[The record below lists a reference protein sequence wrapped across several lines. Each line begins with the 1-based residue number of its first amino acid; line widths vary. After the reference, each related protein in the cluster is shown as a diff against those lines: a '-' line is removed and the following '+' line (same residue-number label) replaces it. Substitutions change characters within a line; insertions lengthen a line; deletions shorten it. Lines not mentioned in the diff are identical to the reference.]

1 MISAVSFAHPVMA
14 SDSKRDFDRLVELSK
29 FPDRLVASDWSAL
42 PIYDLNGKIYVS
54 VIGKMHDNPNWE
66 ALISSGIL
74 QGSITGDI
82 ATMKVPLLVFAD
94 VNFDD
99 VYSYLEIPGKT
110 QPHLDKVMKDV
121 KADSVQ
127 LGIGL
132 PQQFTGKD
140 VMIGITDWGFDYTH
154 PMFYDTLYQHTR
166 IHAAWDQ
173 YKNSGNHPVGF
184 AYGAEYVGEDE
195 LLLAQSDTANIYSY
209 AYHGSHVAGIAG
221 GSGGTT
227 IYRGMAPEAN
237 FLFATFLVDYASVI
251 DAFHWMKGIAQSE
264 GKRLVVNM
272 SWGLYYIGTLDGNSL
287 ISQAINQL
295 SNEGIV
301 FVASGGNNGDN
312 DFHIMKNFNND
323 LLTTR
328 IEFDSYT
335 NPTMWGESI
344 TMWGEPGQSFHAGM
358 KIYNSGNTL
367 LDETPMYFSETAQAY
382 LDSMLV
388 TANNDTI
395 WFNLTV
401 DAAHPLNGR
410 PHMRLRVKNTNGSLR
425 VVLNASAE
433 SGIVHFWN
441 LVELTNGV
449 GNWGLPFT
457 TYGGA
462 SGMSGD
468 SSYSISEPTCAASVI
483 SVAAYT
489 ASYINV
495 IGNPAGGQ
503 RASFSS
509 IGPLITG
516 AMKPDIAA
524 PGVNVASS
532 MSSFTDATYASIS
545 TVSFNDHDYDFAR
558 LSGTSM
564 SSPCVAGIV
573 ALMLDANPLLTPSQ
587 VKEILQQTAREDEF
601 TGDLITPPG
610 DVMWGY
616 GKVNAYA
623 AVQLALA
630 TQGLNV
636 QSVKIG
642 SIGIYPNPAFTQI
655 QLLLPSG
662 DKCLS
667 IMALDM
673 SGKQTQLVAES
684 GNVDVSS
691 LAAGIYSLEIV
702 TDREMYRTKLMVGG
716 QR

>member
-29 FPDRLVASDWSAL
+29 FPDRLVACDWSAL

-82 ATMKVPLLVFAD
+82 ATMKVPLLVFAY

-295 SNEGIV
+295 SDEGIV

-662 DKCLS
+662 EKCLS

-684 GNVDVSS
+684 GTVDVSS